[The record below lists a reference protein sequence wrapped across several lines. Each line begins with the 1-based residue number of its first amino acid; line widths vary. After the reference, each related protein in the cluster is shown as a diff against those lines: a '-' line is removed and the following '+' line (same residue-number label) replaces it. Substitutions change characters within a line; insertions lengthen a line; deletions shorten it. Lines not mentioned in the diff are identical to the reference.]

1 MIITT
6 AYFHSTRPELR
17 FSAGSNFAFNVLEIP
32 NGENLQQYPRPE
44 IRFNVLTSVH
54 HSSKLFIINLLS
66 STKKWCIFSFVYI
79 RVTSEDSVRRSSFYK
94 ILITM
99 LFEYRNGEVSF
110 YIKIALKFSR
120 HSYEIP
126 MDVINDPLCVK
137 AVKSLYQ
144 LYKGSLI
151 SLSC

>member
-1 MIITT
+1 MVRISSNTLGLKLDLM
-6 AYFHSTRPELR
+6 YLR
-17 FSAGSNFAFNVLEIP
+17 RCTIP
-32 NGENLQQYPRPE
+32 QNY
-44 IRFNVLTSVH
+44 
-54 HSSKLFIINLLS
+54 LS
-66 STKKWCIFSFVYI
+66 SIYYHQLKKWCIFSFVYI